1 MSNWGCDMEFSH
13 ISVLLHETVDSLNI
27 KPNGVYVDCTLGGA
41 GHTSLIL
48 SKLGEDGVVVGIDRD
63 DDALENARE
72 KIKDK
77 RLITVKDNFE
87 NLKNAIESV
96 GIYQVDGIIM
106 DLGVS
111 SHQLD
116 VAERGFSYMK
126 DAPLDMRM
134 DRTAPLTAYDVVNG
148 YSEQEL
154 VRIFKDYGEE
164 RFASKIASKICAV
177 RTEKPIE
184 NTLELADLISSS
196 IPAKFRNDGGHP
208 AKRVFQAIRIE
219 VNGELDCIPKAIE
232 SGAEVLKSG
241 GRMSIISFHS
251 LEDRLV
257 KTNFQKLENPCTCPS
272 DFPICVCG
280 KKQVVK
286 IITKK
291 PILPSDEE
299 LKMNNRSHSAKLRV
313 CEKI

>member
-1 MSNWGCDMEFSH
+1 MEFSH
-13 ISVLLHETVDSLNI
+13 VSVLLHETVDALNV
-27 KPNGVYVDCTLGGA
+27 KPDGVYVDCTLGGA

-48 SKLGEDGVVVGIDRD
+48 SRLNENGRVIGIDRD
-63 DDALENARE
+63 DDALENARL
-72 KIKDK
+72 KVNDP

-87 NLKNAIESV
+87 NIASAVEYAGFSK
-96 GIYQVDGIIM
+96 VDGILM

-116 VAERGFSYMK
+116 VAERGFSYIK

-134 DRTAPLTAYDVVNG
+134 DQQSQLTAYEVVNR
-148 YSEQEL
+148 YSEYDL
-154 VRIFKDYGEE
+154 ARILRDYGEE
-164 RFASKIASKICAV
+164 KFANKIASKICAARNV
-177 RTEKPIE
+177 KPIE
-184 NTLELADLISSS
+184 TTLELSELVASA
-196 IPAKFRNDGGHP
+196 IPQKFRYDNGNP
-208 AKRVFQAIRIE
+208 AKRSFQAIRIE

-232 SGAEVLKSG
+232 SGAELLKVG

-257 KTNFQKLENPCTCPS
+257 KNGFQRLERPCTCPF

-280 KKQVVK
+280 KKQVAK

-291 PILPSDEE
+291 PILPSKEE
-299 LKMNNRSHSAKLRV
+299 LENNSRSHSAKLRV
-313 CEKI
+313 CEKV

>member
-1 MSNWGCDMEFSH
+1 MEFSH
-13 ISVLLHETVDSLNI
+13 ISVLLYETVDSLNI
-27 KPNGVYVDCTLGGA
+27 KPDGIYVDCTLGGA

-48 SKLGEDGVVVGIDRD
+48 ERLGESGRVIGIDRD
-63 DDALENARE
+63 DDALRNAAE
-72 KIKDK
+72 KIKDN
-77 RLITVKDNFE
+77 RLITVKNNFE
-87 NLKNAIESV
+87 NIKDAVEIA
-96 GIYQVDGIIM
+96 GYDRVDGILM

-116 VAERGFSYMK
+116 VAERGFSYIK

-134 DRTAPLTAYDVVNG
+134 DRSASLTAYEVVNT
-148 YSEQEL
+148 YSESEL
-154 VRIFKDYGEE
+154 IRILRDYGEE
-164 RFASKIASKICAV
+164 RFASRIARKICEA
-177 RTEKPIE
+177 RSEKPIQ
-184 NTLELADLISSS
+184 NTLELAELVTSA
-196 IPAKFRNDGGHP
+196 IPQKFRYDNGNP
-208 AKRVFQAIRIE
+208 AKRSFQAIRIE

-232 SGAEVLKSG
+232 EGAELLNVG

-257 KTNFQKLENPCTCPS
+257 KNGFQKLERPCTCPS

-280 KKQVVK
+280 KKQIAK

-291 PILPSDEE
+291 PILPSEE
-299 LKMNNRSHSAKLRV
+299 EINNNSRSHSAKLRV

>member
-1 MSNWGCDMEFSH
+1 MDFKH
-13 ISVLLHETVDSLNI
+13 ISVLLHETVDSLNV
-27 KPNGVYVDCTLGGA
+27 KPDGIYVDCTLGGA

-48 SKLGEDGVVVGIDRD
+48 SRLGENGRVIGIDRD
-63 DDALENARE
+63 DDALANAKA
-72 KIKDK
+72 KINDS

-87 NLKNAIESV
+87 NIASAVEYAGYEN
-96 GIYQVDGIIM
+96 VDGILM

-134 DRTAPLTAYDVVNG
+134 DQTSPLTAFEVVNG
-148 YSEQEL
+148 YSEREL
-154 VRIFKDYGEE
+154 ARILRDYGEE
-164 RFASKIASKICAV
+164 KFASKIASRICSARENKKIE
-177 RTEKPIE
+177 T
-184 NTLELADLISSS
+184 TLELADIITQA
-196 IPAKFRNDGGHP
+196 IPAKFRFDGGNP
-208 AKRVFQAIRIE
+208 AKRSFQAIRIE
-219 VNGELDCIPKAIE
+219 VNGELDCIPKAIQQ
-232 SGAEVLKSG
+232 GAELLNVG

-257 KTNFQKLENPCTCPS
+257 KNGFQALERPCTCPS

-291 PILPSDEE
+291 PILPSEEE
-299 LKMNNRSHSAKLRV
+299 LENNSRSHSAKLRV
-313 CEKI
+313 CEKV

>member
-1 MSNWGCDMEFSH
+1 MEFSH
-13 ISVLLHETVDSLNI
+13 VSVLLHETVDSLNI
-27 KPNGVYVDCTLGGA
+27 KPEGVYVDCTLGGA

-48 SKLGEDGVVVGIDRD
+48 SKLNEKGRVIGIDRD
-63 DDALENARE
+63 DDALENARL
-72 KIKDK
+72 KVNDS

-87 NLKNAIESV
+87 NIANAVEYA
-96 GIYQVDGIIM
+96 GFDKVDGIIM

-116 VAERGFSYMK
+116 VAERGFSYIK

-134 DRTAPLTAYDVVNG
+134 DQQARLTAYDVVNN
-148 YSEQEL
+148 YSEHEL
-154 VRIFKDYGEE
+154 AKIIRDYGEE
-164 RFASKIASKICAV
+164 KFANKIASRICSA
-177 RTEKPIE
+177 RDIKPVE
-184 NTLELADLISSS
+184 TTLELSELVASA
-196 IPAKFRNDGGHP
+196 IPQRFRYENGNP
-208 AKRVFQAIRIE
+208 AKRSFQAIRIE

-232 SGAEVLKSG
+232 NGIELLNSG

-257 KTNFQKLENPCTCPS
+257 KNGFQKLERPCTCPN

-280 KKQVVK
+280 KQQIAK

-291 PILPSDEE
+291 PILPSKEE
-299 LKMNNRSHSAKLRV
+299 LEMNSRSHSAKLRV